1 MYDLKIAQES
11 KPRDSMRWNL
21 LKWAKSLKSK
31 NAKATT
37 YWSLVLLVRKGMA
50 LIYIRVE
57 KLQDEG

>member
-1 MYDLKIAQES
+1 
-11 KPRDSMRWNL
+11 MRWNL
-21 LKWAKSLKSK
+21 LKWAKALKSK
-31 NAKATT
+31 NANATT